1 MINSILKS
9 GGNVERTQVILLS
22 SSEETAC
29 YISARWQG
37 QNDGPNITVL
47 SKGHLAA
54 ALSVTAQTLVVAGP
68 NVEQREEV
76 IHTLESR
83 HVPTMCVLETGENL
97 HKFLQKYSTLLVFLD
112 TPEGL
117 DALIRTGNHVLR
129 RLLAES
135 KVEQAEAN
143 LQNLTSH
150 AQLGRYIIDI
160 RHNFNNCLTA
170 VLGNAEL
177 LLMENGNL
185 PPHFKEQLDTILSM
199 ALRMHQ
205 MMQRFSS
212 LETEMHFAE
221 RHSHVEMKADKSAY
235 VSGS

>member
-1 MINSILKS
+1 
-9 GGNVERTQVILLS
+9 VDRTQVIILS
-22 SSEETAC
+22 SNTEA
-29 YISARWQG
+29 ARDIVAKWQG
-37 QNDGPNITVL
+37 PYEEPHINVL
-47 SKGHLAA
+47 AKGHLATALA
-54 ALSVTAQTLVVAGP
+54 ASIQTLVVIGA
-68 NVEQREEV
+68 NVEQRDEV
-76 IHTLESR
+76 LHALENR
-83 HVPTMCVLETGENL
+83 RVPAFCILAAGESL
-97 HKFLQKYSTLLVFLD
+97 SGLLQKYPALLVFPD
-112 TPEGL
+112 TPEGT
-117 DALIRTGNHVLR
+117 DAMVRTGNHVLR

-135 KVEQAEAN
+135 KIEQTEAN
-143 LQNLTSH
+143 LQNLTSQ

-185 PPHFKEQLDTILSM
+185 PPHYKDQLDTILSM

-212 LETEMHFAE
+212 LETEMQFAD
-221 RHSHVEMKADKSAY
+221 RHSQGEAKTEKSAY